1 MGEGIECQASAFVS
15 LDLQICCVILLL
27 LQAAE
32 EVSDDTG
39 ETTEHLD
46 DHRWMGGRQVVTLQG

>member
-1 MGEGIECQASAFVS
+1 VS
-15 LDLQICCVILLL
+15 LDLPICCVIRLL

-46 DHRWMGGRQVVTLQG
+46 DQRWMGGRQVVTSQG